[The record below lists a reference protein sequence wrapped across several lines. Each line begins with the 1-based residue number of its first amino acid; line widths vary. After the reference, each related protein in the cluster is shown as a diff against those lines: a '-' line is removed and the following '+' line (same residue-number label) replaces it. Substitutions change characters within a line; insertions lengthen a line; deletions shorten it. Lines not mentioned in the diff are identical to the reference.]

1 MRVGSALMLSI
12 SLLGSQAVVD
22 ATSGRIRTRSS
33 RTIALLALLVA
44 RTDRPQDRA
53 AIAGLFWP
61 DSGDSQAL
69 TNLRRELHDLRDV
82 LGKDDDSLEVTQIQ
96 LCWHDRGVHD
106 VDLATFLR
114 EADAATAADEAGD
127 ERAVIAH
134 GQAALEPYGGP
145 LLPGLDEE
153 WLVELR
159 DELEACCSAVCDLVC
174 RAARAS
180 GRSDVAMSA
189 MRRKLSI
196 ERYDE
201 TAYRTLMELLAESGD
216 RAGAVSTYHQLASLL
231 ERDLG
236 ITPAPETTATLSQLM
251 GSTSTP
257 DTPLRQAS
265 ARPPARAA
273 LVGRA
278 DELDQLSGA
287 WDLAC
292 TGRAGIVIV
301 RGGPGVGKTRLVTEL
316 ETMARGQN
324 AVVGITRCFDTSGR
338 LSLAPVADWLRD
350 PALISAR
357 SLIDQVWRE
366 EADRLVPVGSRST
379 PEGPALGAVP
389 PPGGPDVWQRPR
401 FFEGLARALL
411 ARSQPVLLVL
421 DNAQWSDPDTL
432 SFVRFLLNF
441 APDAPLLLVATARP
455 SDTAE
460 ESALDAWLAHLR
472 DEGLLTEVNL
482 LPLDVAGTA
491 TLAGELTG
499 QRPEGTAADLLFDAT
514 GGFPLYVVEAAR
526 SSTHDLSGQ
535 GPSSPLAWMD
545 ILPRR
550 IQQTSPAAREVAGL
564 AAAVGRDFTIPLL
577 VEASELP
584 AEGVVTAVD
593 ELWRQRIIRGVGDSY
608 DFSHDLL
615 REAAYDSVR
624 EPRRWLL
631 HRRLGQA
638 LELLWAGNLDGVAAQ
653 VAEQYRRA
661 GNPERALRYY
671 RQGADVAGAMFAHEE
686 AVALLA
692 SARDVLAS
700 MPPGRSRDEQ
710 ELALLE
716 LAVPPLNARYG
727 YSSPLVREALERA
740 LELADNLGEEG
751 RALTAM
757 VGLWASRFVEGR
769 IEDSRRI
776 AEQAV
781 ARVSPG
787 DEQFGQ
793 AHFSLG
799 GSSLHVGSPE
809 RAVEHFQIAGSVPE
823 DEQLSVGT
831 HARVHVM
838 AWWAHAAWTCGDE
851 ARAAELATDASTAAQ
866 QIGHRYSLVVAQA
879 YEAITRQLLGDIKGC
894 LEAATSVRAL
904 CERYQFTYYGDWGR
918 ILEGWATGGSAGV
931 DLIEAG
937 MGNLRAAGAYARMP
951 YWLSLLG
958 QTLDDDHRP
967 IEAMTALDAGLAAA
981 EQQGEPWWTP
991 ELLRLRAGHLAGAE
1005 REQLLTRGLETAR
1018 GQHSAVLERRCRDDL
1033 HADGARRS
1041 PNVARQD

>member
-1 MRVGSALMLSI
+1 MLTI

-22 ATSGRIRTRSS
+22 ATTGRIRTRSS

-44 RTDRPQDRA
+44 RTGRPQDRA

-69 TNLRRELHDLRDV
+69 TNLRRELHELRDV
-82 LGKDDDSLEVTQIQ
+82 LGADDDSLEVTPTQ
-96 LCWHDRGVHD
+96 LCWHDRGEHQ
-106 VDLATFLR
+106 VDLACFLR
-114 EADAATAADEAGD
+114 ESDAATAADEAGD
-127 ERAVIAH
+127 ERGVLAH
-134 GQAALEPYGGP
+134 GQAALEQYGGP

-159 DELEACCSAVCDLVC
+159 EEVQERCCALCDLVC
-174 RAARAS
+174 RAARS
-180 GRSDVAMSA
+180 GGRSDVAMAA
-189 MRRKLSI
+189 MRRRLSI

-201 TAYRTLMELLAESGD
+201 AAYCTLMELQAESGD

-236 ITPAPETTATLSQLM
+236 IAPAPETVRTLSELM
-251 GSTSTP
+251 GSRATP
-257 DTPLRQAS
+257 DAPLPRS
-265 ARPPARAA
+265 GTRPPARAS

-278 DELDQLSGA
+278 DELERLSRA
-287 WDLAC
+287 WQQAC
-292 TGRAGIVIV
+292 TGRAGVVMV
-301 RGGPGVGKTRLVTEL
+301 RGGAGVGKTRLVAEL
-316 ETMARGQN
+316 EAMARGQD

-338 LSLAPVADWLRD
+338 LSLAPVADWLRE
-350 PALISAR
+350 PALMSAR
-357 SLIDQVWRE
+357 SLLDQVWRE
-366 EADRLVPVGSRST
+366 EADRLVPVASRAASGDLAAVA
-379 PEGPALGAVP
+379 PSAPAGQ
-389 PPGGPDVWQRPR
+389 DVWQRPR

-411 ARSQPVLLVL
+411 ATSRPVMLVL

-432 SFVRFLLNF
+432 SFIRFLLNF
-441 APDAPLLLVATARP
+441 APDARLLLVATARP
-455 SDTAE
+455 ADTTE
-460 ESALDAWLAHLR
+460 ESNLDAWLARIR
-472 DEGLLTEVNL
+472 DEGLLTEVDL
-482 LPLDVAGTA
+482 LPLDAAGTA

-499 QRPEGTAADLLFDAT
+499 EVLEGAAADLLFDAT

-526 SSTHDLSGQ
+526 STSHDLSDAG
-535 GPSSPLAWMD
+535 SRAPLGWME

-577 VEASELP
+577 VEASELS
-584 AEGVVTAVD
+584 AEGVVIAVD

-615 REAAYDSVR
+615 REAAYASVS

-661 GNPERALRYY
+661 GNPERALRFY
-671 RQGADVAGAMFAHEE
+671 RQGAAVAAGMFAHEE

-692 SARDVLAS
+692 SAREVLAS

-710 ELALLE
+710 ELTLLE
-716 LAVPPLNARYG
+716 LAIPPLNARYG

-740 LELADNLGEEG
+740 LELADSLGEDN

-799 GSSLHVGSPE
+799 GSALHRGFPALSE
-809 RAVEHFQIAGSVPE
+809 EHFQIAGTVNE
-823 DEQLSVGT
+823 GDTLSVGT

-851 ARAAELATDASTAAQ
+851 ARASELATEASAGARHV
-866 QIGHRYSLVVAQA
+866 GHRYSLAVAQA
-879 YEAITRQLLGDIKGC
+879 YEAITRQLLGDVEAC
-894 LEAATSVRAL
+894 LEVATSVQAL

-918 ILEGWATGGSAGV
+918 ILGGWATGGSAGV
-931 DLIEAG
+931 ALIETGLA
-937 MGNLRAAGAYARMP
+937 NLRAQSAYARMP
-951 YWLSLLG
+951 YWLSLLAE
-958 QTLDDDHRP
+958 TLDGADRAGD
-967 IEAMTALDAGLAAA
+967 ALVALDEGLAAA
-981 EQQGEPWWTP
+981 EEGGEPWWLP
-991 ELLRLRAGHLAGAE
+991 ELLRQKAAHVPGPE
-1005 REQLLTRGLETAR
+1005 REELLTLALETAR
-1018 GQHSAVLERRCRDDL
+1018 AQHSVVLERRCAADL
-1033 HADGARRS
+1033 AALPGRS
-1041 PNVARQD
+1041 PSVPAVP